1 MKRYIVLFCGLI
13 CSIAVVRA
21 QFDPQ
26 VGQYMFMQSVYNP
39 AAVGAG
45 DLMRVYGSHRM
56 QFTGIMDA
64 PMTTYFSFSSPF
76 VIGKSQHG
84 AGVKFVND
92 RFGLFSNQSLYGE
105 YAYKF
110 RLGKGYLSIGVD
122 AGFLNLSFAV
132 DSINQDN
139 IAQVEDNAYHTVT
152 DDAIPHASGQNGV
165 SGMGFDMGVGVYY
178 SAPTWWA
185 GVSYGHLTSPELD
198 WADKA
203 TIKVG
208 GSLYAAG
215 GYNWRLK
222 NKDWVLMPSAM
233 LQMQMVPQRDKKPVE
248 EEKEDEKKRRMGAAW
263 DLNLTFLAQ
272 AYDRYRFG
280 LGYHI
285 AGSVNVLFAVDIVS
299 GLELGYTYELPANGL
314 IRESYGSHEV
324 FLAYGFNVLKPKRTN
339 RYKSVRYL

>member
-76 VIGKSQHG
+76 VIGKTRHA
-84 AGVKFVND
+84 AGVKFAND
-92 RFGLFSNQSLYGE
+92 RFGLLSNRSLYAE
-105 YAYKF
+105 YAYKLP
-110 RLGKGYLSIGVD
+110 LGKGYLSVGLD
-122 AGFLNLSFAV
+122 AGFLNLSWAG
-132 DSINQDN
+132 DSVNIDN
-139 IAQVEDNAYHTVT
+139 IAQVEDNTYHTVN
-152 DDAIPHASGQNGV
+152 DDAIPGGNGQDQI
-165 SGMGFDMGVGVYY
+165 SGMNFDMGLGVYY
-178 SAPTWWA
+178 SCPTWWA
-185 GVSYGHLTSPELD
+185 GFSYSHLTFPVVQWS
-198 WADKA
+198 DKA
-203 TIKVG
+203 TVDVVG
-208 GSLYAAG
+208 TFYLAG
-215 GYNWRLK
+215 GYNWRLRNK
-222 NKDWVLMPSAM
+222 NWVLMPSVM
-233 LQMQMVPQRDKKPVE
+233 LSLGGSKDEDDKVVYN
-248 EEKEDEKKRRMGAAW
+248 AW
-263 DLNLTFLAQ
+263 DVNLTFLAQ

-280 LGYHI
+280 LGYRI